1 MRTRNWIATRV
12 AVLAVGV
19 GLLAG
24 GLPVLQQAALAS
36 PKSGPCS
43 KVFGTPDKNPDY
55 NDLPGS
61 DKYPNGSPPDEN
73 RRYMYPNPKRT
84 VSGIDLPP
92 GMDEAALLE
101 KYGRSTK
108 GLAEDSPERAY
119 AAWNRNQ
126 TIGSRPWA
134 GSFRTWLIKQYIGNE
149 VIRQRGDAFHKKVAE
164 DFGIGGPEWQCEQKI
179 PGSKR
184 RGDFVNPEQRIL
196 IEVKSDGSYK
206 KGQLE
211 EDKKLVEQGWDV
223 RYVFGE
229 EPDEATAAEL
239 KAAGIKVHV
248 HRSAAIPEFTPNE
261 NTAPKDL
268 ELFSPD
274 AKTAPSAGDG
284 VNTIRGSADTEAE
297 ARANQQQLADA
308 EGESSSPGGVDFSTL
323 QLSYVG
329 TSKDGKGLDYSF
341 KAAQNPDEDT
351 NPSWGG
357 MAKAHLASD
366 AFFTWLALTPDKFW
380 VNLNPTQPDQ
390 IMDTTFAKTD
400 AGRVLL
406 EADLSMKHDFAKTV
420 NPKTALGARF
430 WNALSHVGG
439 QPCMPVIRNWIVP
452 NTAKVREQDGGI
464 YILDAP
470 LKVNSVP
477 YEGTIPGDQCRKT
490 TAQREHDQ
498 RLVETMIRP
507 VVEKRVN
514 TAPEYADL
522 RRVYA
527 SRVAAEWVAQQDE
540 VKPGP
545 YHDIIGSDDVSRW
558 PLRHD
563 KNWSEQ
569 DTYQRYLKSFNQG
582 DYKFER
588 RSGNWIY
595 TYTVGGVDFSKSP
608 KQDISRAQF
617 TKEEPGMPGTAANS
631 RAQVTDYRDTGTTWL
646 GGSTSEASA
655 FGQDLVPSSSAT
667 TKAQGDGA
675 GAISATTALFA
686 ALAAGLAVVGG
697 VAAWRSRRRRRAV
710 LRRY

>member
-1 MRTRNWIATRV
+1 MLGNLRHTGQEPGPQRPA
-12 AVLAVGV
+12 GV
-19 GLLAG
+19 GQVPERLAARRE
-24 GLPVLQQAALAS
+24 PQVHVPEPQAHRLGYRPAARHGPGRTAEEVRQEHQRLA
-36 PKSGPCS
+36 K
-43 KVFGTPDKNPDY
+43 
-55 NDLPGS
+55 
-61 DKYPNGSPPDEN
+61 
-73 RRYMYPNPKRT
+73 
-84 VSGIDLPP
+84 
-92 GMDEAALLE
+92 
-101 KYGRSTK
+101 
-108 GLAEDSPERAY
+108 DSPERAY

-126 TIGSRPWA
+126 LTSKRRW
-134 GSFRTWLIKQYIGNE
+134 SDTFRTWLIKQYIGNE
-149 VIRQRGDAFHKKVAE
+149 VVGERGDAFHKKVAE
-164 DFGIGGPEWQCEQKI
+164 DFGIGGSEWQCEYKI
-179 PGSKR
+179 PGG
-184 RGDFVNPEQRIL
+184 RGRKGDLVNPDRKIL
-196 IEVKSDGSYK
+196 IEVKSNGRYEDD
-206 KGQLE
+206 QLR

-229 EPDEATAAEL
+229 EPSEKTVAEL

-248 HRSAAIPEFTPNE
+248 HKSAAIPEFTPNE

-284 VNTIRGSADTEAE
+284 VNMIRGSADTEAG
-297 ARANQQQLADA
+297 ARANQQQLQDA
-308 EGESSSPGGVDFSTL
+308 EGESSSPGGVDFTTL

-390 IMDTTFAKTD
+390 IMDSTFAKTD

-406 EADLSMKHDFAKTV
+406 EADLTMKHDFAKTV
-420 NPKTALGARF
+420 NPKTRLGARF
-430 WNALSHVGG
+430 WNALSLVGG

-490 TAQREHDQ
+490 TEQREHDQ
-498 RLVETMIRP
+498 RLVDTMIRP

-545 YHDIIGSDDVSRW
+545 YHDIIRSDDVSRW
-558 PLRHD
+558 PLRSD

-569 DTYQRYLKSFNQG
+569 DTYQRYLKSFKQG
-582 DYKFER
+582 DYTFER

-595 TYTVGGVDFSKSP
+595 TYSVGGVDFSKSP
-608 KQDISRAQF
+608 KQDIGRAQF
-617 TKEEPGMPGTAANS
+617 AKEEPGLPGTAANS
-631 RAQVTDYRDTGTTWL
+631 RAQVTNYRDTGTTWL

-655 FGQDLVPSSSAT
+655 FGQDLLSSSSAT
-667 TKAQGDGA
+667 SRAQGGGA
-675 GAISATTALFA
+675 GAFSATTAFFTL
-686 ALAAGLAVVGG
+686 LAAGLAVMTG
-697 VAAWRSRRRRRAV
+697 AAGWRSRRRRRAV

>member
-1 MRTRNWIATRV
+1 V

-24 GLPVLQQAALAS
+24 GLPALQQAALAS

-43 KVFGTPDKNPDY
+43 EVFGTPNKNPEYD
-55 NDLPGS
+55 DLPGA

-73 RRYMYPNPKRT
+73 RRYTYPNPKRT

-92 GMDEAALLE
+92 GMDQAALLK

-126 TIGSRPWA
+126 TLGKKRWT
-134 GSFRTWLIKQYIGNE
+134 GGFRTWLIKMYIGNE
-149 VIRQRGDAFHKKVAE
+149 VIGQRGDAFHRKVAE
-164 DFGIGGPEWQCEQKI
+164 DFGMGGSEWQCEMKI

-184 RGDFVNPEQRIL
+184 RGDFVNPTRRIL
-196 IEVKSDGSYK
+196 IEVKYDGNYK
-206 KGQLE
+206 KEQLA
-211 EDKKLVEQGWDV
+211 EDMKLVKQGWDV
-223 RYVFGE
+223 RYVFGKK
-229 EPDEATAAEL
+229 PDAATAAEL
-239 KAAGIKVHV
+239 KAAGIRVHW
-248 HRSAAIPEFTPNE
+248 HGSAAVPEFTSNE
-261 NTAPKDL
+261 NTAPKAL
-268 ELFSPD
+268 ELFSSDP
-274 AKTAPSAGDG
+274 KSAPSAGDG
-284 VNTIRGSADTEAE
+284 VNAIRGSADTEAQ
-297 ARANQQQLADA
+297 ARAIQKQLGDA
-308 EGESSSPGGVDFSTL
+308 EGESGSPGGVDFSTL

-341 KAAQNPDEDT
+341 KAARNPDEDT

-357 MAKAHLASD
+357 MAKAQLASD

-390 IMDTTFAKTD
+390 IMDSTFAKTD

-406 EADLSMKHDFAKTV
+406 EADLTMKHDFAKTV

-430 WNALSHVGG
+430 WSALGRVGG

-498 RLVETMIRP
+498 RLVDTMIRP

-527 SRVAAEWVAQQDE
+527 SRVAAEWVAQQDA

-558 PLRHD
+558 PLRYD
-563 KNWSEQ
+563 KSWSEQ
-569 DTYQRYLKSFNQG
+569 DTYQRYLKSFNEG

-588 RSGNWIY
+588 RSGNWLY
-595 TYTVGGVDFSKSP
+595 TYSVGGVDFSKSP
-608 KQDISRAQF
+608 KQDIGRAQF
-617 TKEEPGMPGTAANS
+617 AKEDPGMAGTAANS
-631 RAQVTDYRDTGTTWL
+631 RAQVTDYRDSGTTWL

-655 FGQDLVPSSSAT
+655 FGQDLVPSSAT
-667 TKAQGDGA
+667 TKTAGDED
-675 GAISATTALFA
+675 GAISAVTRFA
-686 ALAAGLAVVGG
+686 ALAAALVVAGG
-697 VAAWRSRRRRRAV
+697 AAAWWTRRRRRAV
-710 LRRY
+710 TRRL

>member
-1 MRTRNWIATRV
+1 MRTKNRIATRV
-12 AVLAVGV
+12 AALAVGV

-24 GLPVLQQAALAS
+24 GLPVVQQAASAS
-36 PKSGPCS
+36 PSSGPCS
-43 KVFGTPDKNPDY
+43 KIFGTPDKNPAYD
-55 NDLPGS
+55 DLPGS
-61 DKYPNGSPPDEN
+61 DKFPNGSPPDED
-73 RRYMYPNPKRT
+73 RRYTYPNPKRA

-92 GMDEAALLE
+92 GMGQEELLK
-101 KYGRSTK
+101 KYGTDTK

-126 TIGSRPWA
+126 TGGARPWT

-149 VIRQRGDAFHKKVAE
+149 VVRQRGDAFHKKVAE
-164 DFGIGGPEWQCEQKI
+164 DFGIGGSQWQCEQKI

-184 RGDFVNPEQRIL
+184 RGDFVNADRKIL

-206 KGQLE
+206 KGQLA

-229 EPDEATAAEL
+229 EPDEETVAAL
-239 KAAGIKVHV
+239 KAVGIRVHV
-248 HRSAAIPEFTPNE
+248 HQSASLPQFTPSE
-261 NTAPKDL
+261 HTAPKDL
-268 ELFSPD
+268 ELFTPD
-274 AKTAPSAGDG
+274 AGAAPSTGDG
-284 VNTIRGSADTEAE
+284 VNMIRGSADTAAE
-297 ARANQQQLADA
+297 ARAIQQQLTDA
-308 EGESSSPGGVDFSTL
+308 GGESSSAGGVDFSTL
-323 QLSYVG
+323 ELSYVG
-329 TSKDGKGLDYSF
+329 TSRDGKGLDYSF
-341 KAAQNPDEDT
+341 KAARNPDEDT

-380 VNLNPTQPDQ
+380 VNLNPTEPDR
-390 IMDTTFAKTD
+390 IMDSTFAKTD

-406 EADLSMKHDFAKTV
+406 EADLAMKHDFAKTV
-420 NPKTALGARF
+420 NPKTKLGARF
-430 WNALSHVGG
+430 WDALSLVGG

-452 NTAKVREQDGGI
+452 DTAKIREQDGGI

-498 RLVETMIRP
+498 RLVDTMIRP

-514 TAPEYADL
+514 TASEYADL

-527 SRVAAEWVAQQDE
+527 SRVAAEWVAQRDAA
-540 VKPGP
+540 KPGP
-545 YHDIIGSDDVSRW
+545 YHGIIASDDVSRW
-558 PLRHD
+558 PLRYD

-569 DTYQRYLKSFNQG
+569 DTYQRYLKSFTEG
-582 DYKFER
+582 DYTFER
-588 RSGNWIY
+588 RSGNWLY
-595 TYTVGGVDFSKSP
+595 TYSVGGVDFSKAP
-608 KQDISRAQF
+608 KQDIGSAQF
-617 TKEEPGMPGTAANS
+617 TEDEPGMPGTAANS
-631 RAQVTDYRDTGTTWL
+631 RAQATNYRDSGTTWL

-655 FGQDLVPSSSAT
+655 FGQDLLSSPAT
-667 TKAQGDGA
+667 ATDQGGGA
-675 GAISATTALFA
+675 LGAISPTAIFFT
-686 ALAAGLAVVGG
+686 ALAAGLAVMTGTAG
-697 VAAWRSRRRRRAV
+697 WRIRRRRRAV